1 MLVLLS
7 FLLLFLILGIIYLG
21 IALSETIKEADN
33 KALFWILYIVT
44 ILSIIQFI
52 VIVIFFIKYRKK
64 IGPLGPR
71 GFMGEKGE
79 AGDPGSCGDQ
89 PLKECRYKSLMLLIK
104 KRFEESLGRDLL
116 NENKET
122 QKSEIDIIYD
132 FVYTNQTY
140 LQNTTYEDLRKF
152 NSALIAEIEYL
163 KKDKSILSTEI
174 INKLLNKSE
183 NTYIGKD
190 LKEYLEN

>member
-21 IALSETIKEADN
+21 VALSETIKEADN

-44 ILSIIQFI
+44 ILSIFQFI
-52 VIVIFFIKYRKK
+52 VIIIFFIKYRKK

-89 PLKECRYKSLMLLIK
+89 PLKDCRYKSLMLLIK
-104 KRFEESLGRDLL
+104 KRFEESLGRDLID
-116 NENKET
+116 
-122 QKSEIDIIYD
+122 SEIDIIYD
-132 FVYTNQTY
+132 FVYETGTPTY
-140 LQNTTYEDLRKF
+140 LQNTTYENLRKF

-163 KKDKSILSTEI
+163 KQDKSILSTEI
-174 INKLLNKSE
+174 IKKLLDESE
-183 NTYIGKD
+183 DTYIGED
-190 LKEYLEN
+190 LKKYLKN